1 VNANHRPGQRGDG
14 ALLRLAAVAAPLGIL
29 VQFVATAFHGGHDPG
44 DLPRVLP
51 DYADNAGWLAVHLA
65 QFAGVALATTAFVAL
80 SRLLAQDRRQ
90 SAALARLGL
99 VAAVV
104 ALAVYAANQAVD
116 GVAIKF
122 VADTYVS
129 AAPADRADA
138 LLVAEAV
145 RHVELGLTS
154 LFELNLGT
162 ALVLFGLAM
171 TWSVT
176 HPTWLG
182 LVAVA
187 DGLGWVVV
195 AVVLAARGFEVST
208 SGPALAVVYLLGL
221 WLIAVAVLLW
231 RNASPTRT

>member
-1 VNANHRPGQRGDG
+1 VNAKHRPGQRGDG
-14 ALLRLAAVAAPLGIL
+14 TLLRLAAVAAPLGIV

-44 DLPRVLP
+44 DLPAVLP

-80 SRLLAQDRRQ
+80 ARVLAEDRRQ
-90 SAALARLGL
+90 SAALARLGF

-122 VADTYVS
+122 VADTYVN
-129 AAPADRADA
+129 AAPAERDDA
-138 LLVAEAV
+138 LLVAEAI

-171 TWSVT
+171 TWSAT

-195 AVVLAARGFEVST
+195 AVMLASRGFEVST
-208 SGPALAVVYLLGL
+208 SAPAVFVVYALGL
-221 WLIAVAVLLW
+221 WIIALAVLLW
-231 RNASPTRT
+231 RKASPSRT